1 MEGMIKTTLLLR
13 QDVYQTLVQEFGKRK
28 LSSAINTLVLKELVK
43 PKTKSIF
50 GIDKGMK
57 PFIREHHDR
66 F

>member
-1 MEGMIKTTLLLR
+1 MENAVKTTLLLR

-28 LSSAINTLVLKELVK
+28 LSSAINKLVLEKLVK
-43 PKTKSIF
+43 PKTKSMF

-57 PFIREHHDR
+57 PFVREHHDR